1 MDLSKSFSRRDQSL
15 QLVNRD
21 ARPLTIL
28 DKLKGKSEDID
39 NLEDVINVERDLE
52 RYQKDTLRKIKPQQ
66 IYQMGMFESKTGLYR
81 LSREVELSILTQ
93 PVELRIVSKQFENG
107 LKYSG
112 YKYIHQGMY
121 IVGIKGM
128 TRKKLGTKVLI
139 TLLDKRWDTINK
151 AALGFLEG
159 DMNENSLITYIA
171 PDLIMPIK
179 EFIEKMSFGFQTK
192 GYEDFNG
199 TNLLISIEFIGRLTN
214 KSRTKYKVNVNDV
227 IQSMQSKGIK
237 FMSPLRVSS
246 EERAG
251 EEWSIGDL
259 IEKKALKQPE
269 DYISYEN
276 NEGKTSI
283 RFIKYKSRALD
294 DIDSVISEQEV
305 ENSRRHSIS
314 EFMEKLDIDT
324 EINYYEE
331 KLKQISMEY
340 NNTMTSEW
348 PLLRDKELYFYREL
362 SRLKKLKKKKSLL

>member
-1 MDLSKSFSRRDQSL
+1 
-15 QLVNRD
+15 
-21 ARPLTIL
+21 
-28 DKLKGKSEDID
+28 
-39 NLEDVINVERDLE
+39 
-52 RYQKDTLRKIKPQQ
+52 
-66 IYQMGMFESKTGLYR
+66 MGMFESKTSLYR
-81 LSREVELSILTQ
+81 LSREVKLSVLTQ
-93 PVELRIVSKQFENG
+93 SIELRIVKKQFKNG
-107 LKYSG
+107 LKYLG

-171 PDLIMPIK
+171 PDLIIPIK

-199 TNLLISIEFIGRLTN
+199 TNLLIS
-214 KSRTKYKVNVNDV
+214 
-227 IQSMQSKGIK
+227 IK

-305 ENSRRHSIS
+305 VNGRRHSVL
-314 EFMEKLDIDT
+314 EFMEKLDVDT

-331 KLKQISMEY
+331 KLKQVSMEY

-362 SRLKKLKKKKSLL
+362 SRLKKLKKDKELAIGCSEI